1 MTYKAIRL
9 DLVSRV
15 AERVSC
21 MYGGEDTSV
30 PDRNS
35 SHTLQP
41 WIREIFGK
49 QNYTKLWN
57 A

>member
-1 MTYKAIRL
+1 MRL

-21 MYGGEDTSV
+21 MQGGEDTSV

-35 SHTLQP
+35 SHPLQP
-41 WIREIFGK
+41 WFREIFEK

-57 A
+57 V